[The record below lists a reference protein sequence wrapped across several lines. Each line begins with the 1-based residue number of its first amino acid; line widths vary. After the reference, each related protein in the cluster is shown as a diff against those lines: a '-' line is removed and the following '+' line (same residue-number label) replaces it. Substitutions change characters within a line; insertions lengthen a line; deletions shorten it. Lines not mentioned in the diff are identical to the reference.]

1 MVDAYFT
8 CCHCLVHQSSTN
20 TTNRVKILLVL
31 SWLVIQLQVKMKLGV
46 PSMDLLGV
54 DGVVAFVRT
63 AIRETQTCSNDYV
76 CTLHI
81 SIFIINQKTQS
92 ELLDFYLWRQW
103 NILIFGPVNFQPS
116 EVVAGHVGRLF
127 KRVRQ

>member
-1 MVDAYFT
+1 MVYAYFT
-8 CCHCLVHQSSTN
+8 CYHCLGQRSSTN
-20 TTNRVKILLVL
+20 TTNRVQILLVL
-31 SWLVIQLQVKMKLGV
+31 SWLVIQLQVKIKLCV
-46 PSMDLLGV
+46 SSMDRALCTRVL
-54 DGVVAFVRT
+54 RT
-63 AIRETQTCSNDYV
+63 TIRETQTCSNDYV

-81 SIFIINQKTQS
+81 SIFIINQKAQS
-92 ELLDFYLWRQW
+92 ELLDSYLWRQW

>member
-1 MVDAYFT
+1 M
-8 CCHCLVHQSSTN
+8 
-20 TTNRVKILLVL
+20 LVL
-31 SWLVIQLQVKMKLGV
+31 SWLVIQFQVKMKLGF

-63 AIRETQTCSNDYV
+63 TIRETQTCSNDYV

>member
-8 CCHCLVHQSSTN
+8 CCHCLVFLGNVN

-63 AIRETQTCSNDYV
+63 TIREPQTCSNDYV